1 MNNQSMVTE
10 REVRKTIVERA
21 ITTGTIRYIFARE
34 KKIDAFVKR
43 HYTFRGALN
52 MHSHALGWDLIR
64 VPINI
69 IWSVFTMVLALV
81 AFIAKVIR
89 LRRLHEFMKRIPP
102 GLETDMDKEIS
113 WLLVT
118 ELLELPHKDG
128 SRRSDKDAL
137 MEEVMKD
144 PDLRRLLD
152 EELECLV
159 HLKDNPGFREEL
171 DRKLAEY
178 GAIRTGAADLASNVV
193 LLVSSKFALGQ
204 ASFGALSAG
213 SAVSAS
219 VAQTIAISNFW
230 LGPTAG
236 SYFYAVA
243 PVAVSMRLLIAVT
256 GMIAIILAFVS
267 TFIGIVT
274 DPIQAKLGLHQ
285 RRLRKLVKA
294 VEQDLLGKSAGQFQ
308 LREKYMGRV
317 FDVVDFLAFMG
328 RSV

>member
-21 ITTGTIRYIFARE
+21 ITNGTIRYIVARE

-43 HYTFRGALN
+43 HYTLRGALN
-52 MHSHALGWDLIR
+52 IHAHALGWDLIR

-69 IWSVFTMVLALV
+69 IWSVLNMVLALV
-81 AFIAKVIR
+81 ACMAKVLR
-89 LRRLHEFMKRIPP
+89 LRRLHAFIQRIPP

-118 ELLELPHKDG
+118 ELLELPHTDG

-152 EELECLV
+152 EELEGLV
-159 HLKDNPGFREEL
+159 HLKDNPGFREAL

-178 GAIRTGAADLASNVV
+178 GVTRTGAADLASNVV

-219 VAQTIAISNFW
+219 VAKTIAISDFW

-256 GMIAIILAFVS
+256 GIIAIILAFVS

>member
-21 ITTGTIRYIFARE
+21 ITNGTIRYIFARE

-43 HYTFRGALN
+43 HYTFRGALKI
-52 MHSHALGWDLIR
+52 HSHALGWDLIR

-69 IWSVFTMVLALV
+69 IWSVFNIVLALV
-81 AFIAKVIR
+81 AFIAKVVR
-89 LRRLHEFMKRIPP
+89 LRRLHECIQRIPP

-118 ELLELPHKDG
+118 ELLELPHQDG

-159 HLKDNPGFREEL
+159 HLKDNPGFRAEL
-171 DRKLAEY
+171 DRNLAEY
-178 GAIRTGAADLASNVV
+178 GVTRTGAADLASNAV

-219 VAQTIAISNFW
+219 VAKTIAISNFW

-256 GMIAIILAFVS
+256 GVIAIILAFVS

-317 FDVVDFLAFMG
+317 LDVVDFLAFMG

>member
-21 ITTGTIRYIFARE
+21 ITNGTIRYIFARE

-43 HYTFRGALN
+43 HYTLRGALKI
-52 MHSHALGWDLIR
+52 HSHALGWDLIR

-69 IWSVFTMVLALV
+69 IWSVFNIVLALV

-89 LRRLHEFMKRIPP
+89 LRRLHEFIQRIPP

-159 HLKDNPGFREEL
+159 HLKDNPGFREAL

-219 VAQTIAISNFW
+219 VAKTIAISNFW

-256 GMIAIILAFVS
+256 GIIAIILAFVS

-285 RRLRKLVKA
+285 RRLRRLVKA

-308 LREKYMGRV
+308 LREKYMGRI

>member
-21 ITTGTIRYIFARE
+21 ITNGTIRYIFARE

-43 HYTFRGALN
+43 HYTFRGALKI
-52 MHSHALGWDLIR
+52 HSHALGWDLIR

-69 IWSVFTMVLALV
+69 IWSVFNIVLALV

-89 LRRLHEFMKRIPP
+89 LRRLHEFIQRIPP

-118 ELLELPHKDG
+118 ELLELPHNDG

-152 EELECLV
+152 EELEGLV

-178 GAIRTGAADLASNVV
+178 GATRTGTADLASNVV

-256 GMIAIILAFVS
+256 GMIAIMLAFVS
-267 TFIGIVT
+267 TFVGIVT
-274 DPIQAKLGLHQ
+274 DPIQATLGLHQ
-285 RRLRKLVKA
+285 RKLRKLLKA
-294 VEQDLLGKSAGQFQ
+294 VEQDLLGKSTGQFQ